1 MSLTGGTVP
10 DLTQRQKLVE
20 LAYSLAM
27 VMELFRLEG
36 RVAIV
41 TAASRG
47 IGAGIAEAFAE
58 AGANVAIAARTVED
72 LEIIAARVESHG
84 VEAMVHPADLS
95 TREAMSAFVDATV
108 ARLGRLDIVVNN
120 AGGSFPTAFLDTSER
135 AFTKALEWN
144 VTTAFNLTQLAA
156 PHLLAHDHSSVINI
170 SSATGLYPE
179 RGFLGYGTA
188 KAAMIAMTSN
198 LAHDLSPRVRVNAI
212 APGAIDT
219 PALELVTGDE
229 GLTQTLIDNTPMR
242 RIGRVADIAAAA
254 LYLASDASS
263 YVTGRVIAVD
273 GGIETPN
280 LPLGM
285 PDLAGPPA

>member
-1 MSLTGGTVP
+1 
-10 DLTQRQKLVE
+10 
-20 LAYSLAM
+20 M
-27 VMELFRLEG
+27 VMELFRLDG
-36 RVAIV
+36 RVAVI

-58 AGANVAIAARTVED
+58 AGADVAISARTKED
-72 LEIIAARVESHG
+72 LESVAERIEAHG
-84 VEAMVHPADLS
+84 VRAFVHPADLG
-95 TREAMSAFVDATV
+95 TREAMGTYVDAVV
-108 ARLGRLDIVVNN
+108 AEFGRIDIVVNN

-135 AFTKALEWN
+135 AFVKALEWN

-156 PHLLAHDHSSVINI
+156 PHLLAHDTSSVINI

-188 KAAMIAMTSN
+188 KAAMLAMTSN

-219 PALELVTGDE
+219 PALALVTGDE

-242 RIGRVADIAAAA
+242 RIGRVDDIAAAA

-263 YVTGRVIAVD
+263 YVTGRVLAVD

-280 LPLGM
+280 LPLGI
-285 PDLAGPPA
+285 PDLTGPPEQT

>member
-1 MSLTGGTVP
+1 
-10 DLTQRQKLVE
+10 
-20 LAYSLAM
+20 M
-27 VMELFRLEG
+27 VMELFRLDG
-36 RVAIV
+36 RVAVV

-58 AGANVAIAARTVED
+58 VGADVAISARTED
-72 LEIIAARVESHG
+72 DLVAVAERIESHG
-84 VEAMVHPADLS
+84 ARALVHPADLS
-95 TREAMSAFVDATV
+95 SREAMGGYVDAV
-108 ARLGRLDIVVNN
+108 VERFGRIDIVVNN

-144 VTTAFNLTQLAA
+144 VTTAFNLTQLAT
-156 PHLLAHDHSSVINI
+156 PHLLAHDTSSVINI
-170 SSATGLYPE
+170 ASAAGLYPE

-188 KAAMIAMTSN
+188 KAALVALTRN

-219 PALELVTGDE
+219 PALALVTDDA

-242 RIGRVADIAAAA
+242 RIGVVADIAAAA
-254 LYLASDASS
+254 VYLASDASS
-263 YVTGRVIAVD
+263 YVTGRVLAVD

-285 PDLAGPPA
+285 PDLTGPPDTA

>member
-1 MSLTGGTVP
+1 
-10 DLTQRQKLVE
+10 
-20 LAYSLAM
+20 M
-27 VMELFRLEG
+27 VMELFRLDG
-36 RVAIV
+36 RVAVI

-58 AGANVAIAARTVED
+58 AGADVAISARTKED
-72 LEIIAARVESHG
+72 LEAVAERIESHG
-84 VEAMVHPADLS
+84 GRAVVHPADLG
-95 TREAMSAFVDATV
+95 TREAMSTYVDAVV
-108 ARLGRLDIVVNN
+108 AEFGRIDIVVNN

-135 AFTKALEWN
+135 AFVKALEWN

-156 PHLLAHDHSSVINI
+156 PHLLAHDTSSVINI

-179 RGFLGYGTA
+179 RGFVGYGTA
-188 KAAMIAMTSN
+188 KAAMLAMTSN

-219 PALELVTGDE
+219 PALALVTGDE

-242 RIGRVADIAAAA
+242 RIGTVADIAAAA

-263 YVTGRVIAVD
+263 YVTGRVLAVD

-280 LPLGM
+280 LPLGI
-285 PDLAGPPA
+285 PDLTGAPEPS